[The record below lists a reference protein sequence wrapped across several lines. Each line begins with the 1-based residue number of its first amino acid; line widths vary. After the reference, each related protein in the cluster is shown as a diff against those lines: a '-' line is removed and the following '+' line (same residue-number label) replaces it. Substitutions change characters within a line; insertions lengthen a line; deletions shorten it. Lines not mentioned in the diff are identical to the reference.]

1 MSGTQFAYYA
11 DGQRIPRERFYAI
24 ACDPARSSIV
34 EACAGAGKTWM
45 LVSRIL
51 RALLAGAEPQQIV
64 AITFTRKAAGEMRER
79 LAQWLGEFARAS
91 EPAQRQALV
100 DRGLGLEHAERLR
113 PRLARLQAELL
124 RGGRGVEVRTFHG
137 WFSQLL
143 RAAPLSLLTDLGISP
158 ELQLVEDE
166 AELMPTLWR
175 RFHAAVLGDA
185 ELLADFQA
193 LTLARG
199 RHNLREWL
207 MAAFAK
213 RVELGLAEVHG
224 VLAGSV
230 PAPVQDPAERF
241 EALAPDIAALARELG
256 AVSGAKAQTAAAELI
271 AAGSLSEVQ
280 AALFTEKGMGSPR
293 KLGKVCDDLPLW
305 RRVTAELEALRADVE
320 QQAAAEQHAAMYRL
334 GLRLVA
340 EFEALKRQRGLVDM
354 NDLERGALALL
365 AQPELAGW
373 VQQRLDSQ
381 VRHLLIDEFQDT
393 SPLQW
398 QALHG
403 WLSAYAGAGGG
414 TGLSVFIVGDPKQS
428 IYRFRRAEPRVFVA
442 ARDFVVGGLGGA
454 SLACDHTRRNAP
466 EVLAAVNGALDGVLE
481 GFRPHTTEGTP
492 GSDVLAGLWLLDGP
506 PGEKAEREV
515 DPLAWRPSLTEPR
528 HEPEFERREA
538 EAQRVAACIAGL
550 LAARPELRPGQIFA
564 LARKREPLRQLST
577 ALTAAGIPHAAP
589 EETPLAEAPAVRDLL
604 ALLDALASPGHD
616 LSLAQALASPLFG
629 IGDDEL
635 LSLAAAAGRI
645 AYLDAP
651 AAERPRPW
659 WAAVQTLPC
668 PSPALA
674 RAQRLLAEWQAAATR
689 STPHELLDRIVH
701 EGELLPRLLASS
713 PPTEAG
719 ARVQSV
725 QALLRAALDLDGGR
739 YAQLYGFVRAL
750 RSRPLTWGAA
760 PGEDGVQLLTI
771 HGAKGLEAD
780 VVVLLDAEAASP
792 KAETYGLLLDWP
804 VGQPAPRRAAF
815 FGSEA
820 KPPPSLAGLVA
831 EEQSARQR
839 EEFNALYVALT
850 RARRTLIVSRTP
862 ARRPQDCWW
871 SRLAPLGQPWPL
883 PLQEGA
889 VGEAPAPRW
898 RPLPAWQGERQPLPV
913 RAADNARAAQV
924 GEALHRVLEWASH
937 PGQTQPLDV
946 LLAGSSQAFGL
957 DAAGR
962 EQLARSAGAILSSSE
977 ARPFFDPEQLLWAGN
992 EVPVTVTGG
1001 EGRIDRLVHRRATA
1015 TEPAAWWV
1023 LDYKLGLTP
1032 EAVQA
1037 YHEQLR
1043 GYVAAVQALQPGEPV
1058 RAALIS
1064 GTGRVVSL
1072 V

>member
-1 MSGTQFAYYA
+1 MSGFAYYA

-79 LAQWLGEFARAS
+79 LSEWLAGFAAAD
-91 EPAQRQALV
+91 EAAQRQALL
-100 DRGLGLEHAERLR
+100 DRGLDAPEAERLR
-113 PRLARLQAELL
+113 PRLAALQGELL

-143 RAAPLSLLTDLGISP
+143 RAAPMSLLAELGIAP
-158 ELQLVEDE
+158 ELQLIEDE
-166 AELMPTLWR
+166 AELMPQLWR
-175 RFHAAVLGDA
+175 RFHARVLADA
-185 ELLADFQA
+185 GLLADFQA

-207 MAAFAK
+207 KAAFAK
-213 RVELGLAEVHG
+213 RVELGLADAAG
-224 VLAGSV
+224 VLEASLLP
-230 PAPVQDPAERF
+230 PARDPAERF
-241 EALAPDIAALARELG
+241 EQLAPSLAELASELGRGGATAQAAAAAL
-256 AVSGAKAQTAAAELI
+256 VD
-271 AAGSLSEVQ
+271 AGSFEEVWS
-280 AALFTEKGMGSPR
+280 ALFTATGSPR
-293 KLGKVCDDLPLW
+293 KFGKLCDALPQL
-305 RRVTAELEALRADVE
+305 RPLCADLEALRTDFD
-320 QQAAAEQHAAMYRL
+320 QQAAAEQHARMARL
-334 GLRLVA
+334 ARVLVA
-340 EFEALKRQRGLVDM
+340 EFDALKRSRGLVDM

-365 AQPELAGW
+365 ARPELAGW
-373 VQQRLDSQ
+373 VQQRLDAQ

-414 TGLSVFIVGDPKQS
+414 ARISVFIVGDPKQS
-428 IYRFRRAEPRVFVA
+428 IYRFRRAEPRVFIA
-442 ARDFVVGGLGGA
+442 ARDFVLGGLAGVA
-454 SLACDHTRRNAP
+454 LACDHTRRNAP
-466 EVLAAVNGALDGVLE
+466 EVLAAVNGALDGVLD
-481 GFRPHTTEGTP
+481 GFRPHTTEGPP
-492 GSDVLAGLWLLDGP
+492 GSDALAGLWLLDGP
-506 PGEKAEREV
+506 PGEKAEREL
-515 DPLAWRPSLTEPR
+515 DPLAWRPSLTAPR
-528 HEPEFERREA
+528 HEPEFERRAA

-550 LAARPELRPGQIFA
+550 LAARPDLGPQDIFV
-564 LARKREPLRQLST
+564 LARKREPLRQLSA

-589 EETPLAEAPAVRDLL
+589 EETLLAEAPAVRDLL

-616 LSLAQALASPLFG
+616 HSLAQALASPLFG

-635 LSLAAAAGRI
+635 LRIAQAAGRV

-651 AAERPRPW
+651 AAPQPTPW
-659 WAAVQTLPC
+659 WEAVQVLAS

-674 RAQRLLAEWQAAATR
+674 RARGLLASWREAAAL

-701 EGELLPRLLASS
+701 EGELLPRLLAAS
-713 PPTEAG
+713 PPTEAA

-725 QALLRAALDLDGGR
+725 QAMLRAALDLDGGR
-739 YAQLYGFVRAL
+739 YAQLYGLVRAL
-750 RSRPLTWGAA
+750 RSRPLTWAA
-760 PGEDGVQLLTI
+760 ASGEAGVQLLTI
-771 HGAKGLEAD
+771 HGAKGLEAE
-780 VVVLLDAEAASP
+780 VVVLLDADAAPP

-804 VGQPAPRRAAF
+804 VAQPAPRQAAF
-815 FGSEA
+815 FGSET

-831 EEQSARQR
+831 QEQAARER

-850 RARRTLIVSRTP
+850 RARRTLILSRTP
-862 ARRPQDCWW
+862 AKRPQPSWW
-871 SRLAPLGQPWPL
+871 ARLAPLGQPWPL
-883 PLQEGA
+883 PLQDGQA
-889 VGEAPAPRW
+889 ADAPAPCW
-898 RPLPAWQGERQPLPV
+898 WPLPAWQGQRVPLPE

-924 GEALHRVLEWASH
+924 GEALHRVLEWVSQ
-937 PGQTQPLDV
+937 PGQNQPLAV

-962 EQLARSAGAILSSSE
+962 QQLERSVKAILASAE
-977 ARPFFDPEQLLWAGN
+977 ARPFFDPAELLWAGN
-992 EVPVTVTGG
+992 EVAVTVAGG
-1001 EGRIDRLVHRRATA
+1001 EGRIDRLVQRRATA
-1015 TEPAAWWV
+1015 SEPASWWV
-1023 LDYKLGLTP
+1023 LDYKLGLAP
-1032 EAVQA
+1032 EAVEA

-1043 GYVAAVQALQPGEPV
+1043 AYVAAVQALQPGEPV

-1064 GTGRVVSL
+1064 GEGRVVR
-1072 V
+1072 VA

>member
-1 MSGTQFAYYA
+1 MTSNFAYYA
-11 DGQRIPRERFYAI
+11 DGRLIPRERFYAI

-79 LAQWLGEFARAS
+79 LSEWLAGFAAAD
-91 EPAQRQALV
+91 EAVQRQALI
-100 DRGLGLEHAERLR
+100 DRGVDAAEAERLR
-113 PRLARLQAELL
+113 PRLATLHGELL

-143 RAAPLSLLTDLGISP
+143 RAAPMSLLADLGISP
-158 ELQLVEDE
+158 ELQLIEDE
-166 AELMPTLWR
+166 AELMPPLWR
-175 RFHAAVLGDA
+175 RFHGVVLSDA

-207 MAAFAK
+207 LAAFSK
-213 RVELGLAEVHG
+213 RVELGLADATG
-224 VLAGSV
+224 VLQASLL
-230 PAPVQDPAERF
+230 PPKQDPAERF
-241 EALAPDIAALARELG
+241 ELLAPSLVTVARELG
-256 AVSGAKAQTAAAELI
+256 QGGAKAQTAAAALVD
-271 AAGSLSEVQ
+271 AGSFDEVWK
-280 AALFTEKGMGSPR
+280 ALFTATGTPR
-293 KLGKVCDDLPLW
+293 KFDKATDALPSL
-305 RRVTAELEALRADVE
+305 RAVFVELEGLRADFD
-320 QQAAAEQHAAMYRL
+320 QLAAAEQHARMCRL
-334 GLRLVA
+334 ARVLVT
-340 EFEALKRQRGLVDM
+340 EFDALKRGRGLVDM

-365 AQPELAGW
+365 ARPELAGW
-373 VQQRLDSQ
+373 VQQRLDAQ

-403 WLSAYAGAGGG
+403 WLQAYAGAGGG
-414 TGLSVFIVGDPKQS
+414 AQISVFIVGDPKQS
-428 IYRFRRAEPRVFVA
+428 IYRFRRAEPRVFIA
-442 ARDFVVGGLGGA
+442 AREFVLGGLGGV

-466 EVLAAVNGALDGVLE
+466 EVLAAVNGALDGVLD

-492 GSDVLAGLWLLDGP
+492 GSDALAGLWLLDGP
-506 PGEKAEREV
+506 PGEKAERET
-515 DPLAWRPSLTEPR
+515 DPLAWRSSLTEPR
-528 HEPEFERREA
+528 HEPEFERRAA

-550 LAARPELRPGQIFA
+550 LAARPDLGPEDIFV
-564 LARKREPLRQLST
+564 LARKREPLRQLSA
-577 ALTAAGIPHAAP
+577 ALTTAGIPHAAP
-589 EETPLAEAPAVRDLL
+589 EETPLADAPAVRDLL
-604 ALLDALASPGHD
+604 ALLDVLASPGHD
-616 LSLAQALASPLFG
+616 HSLAQALASPLFG
-629 IGDDEL
+629 IADDEL
-635 LSLAAAAGRI
+635 LRIARAAGRV

-651 AAERPRPW
+651 AAESPQPW
-659 WAAVQTLPC
+659 WAAVQALAD

-674 RAQRLLAEWQAAATR
+674 RARGLLAGWREAAAL

-701 EGELLPRLLASS
+701 EGELLPRVLAAS
-713 PPTEAG
+713 PPTEAA

-750 RSRPLTWGAA
+750 RSRPLTWAATAGGA
-760 PGEDGVQLLTI
+760 GVQLLTI
-771 HGAKGLEAD
+771 HGAKGLEAE
-780 VVVLLDAEAASP
+780 VVILLDTEAAPP

-804 VGQPAPRRAAF
+804 VGDPAPTCAAF

-831 EEQSARQR
+831 QEQAARER

-862 ARRPQDCWW
+862 AKRPQASWW
-871 SRLAPLGQPWPL
+871 ARLAPLGQPWPL
-883 PLQEGA
+883 PLLDGA
-889 VGEAPAPRW
+889 AGAAPALHW
-898 RPLPAWQGERQPLPV
+898 WPLPAWQGQRVPLQA

-924 GEALHRVLEWASH
+924 GEALHRALEWVSQ
-937 PGQTQPLDV
+937 PGQTQPLAV

-962 EQLARSAGAILSSSE
+962 KQLEAAVRAILASAE
-977 ARPFFDPEQLLWAGN
+977 ARPFFDPAELLWAGN
-992 EVPVTVTGG
+992 EVAVTLPSG
-1001 EGRIDRLVHRRATA
+1001 EGRIDRLVQRRDGC
-1015 TEPAAWWV
+1015 WWV

-1032 EAVQA
+1032 EAQQA

-1043 GYVAAVQALQPGEPV
+1043 GYVAAVQLLQPGEPV
-1058 RAALIS
+1058 KAALIS
-1064 GTGRVVSL
+1064 GEGRVISVG
-1072 V
+1072 

>member
-1 MSGTQFAYYA
+1 MSGMDFAYYA
-11 DGQRIPRERFYAI
+11 DDRRIPRERFYAI

-51 RALLAGAEPQQIV
+51 RALLAGAAPQQIV

-79 LAQWLGEFARAS
+79 LAEWLAAFARDDADR
-91 EPAQRQALV
+91 QRQALI
-100 DRGLGLEHAERLR
+100 DRGLDATDAERLR
-113 PRLARLQAELL
+113 PRLAQLQAELL

-143 RAAPLSLLTDLGISP
+143 RAAPLSLLAELAISP
-158 ELQLVEDE
+158 ELQLIEDE
-166 AELMPTLWR
+166 AELMPALWR
-175 RFHAAVLGDA
+175 RFHAAVLADQA
-185 ELLADFQA
+185 LRADFQA

-207 MAAFAK
+207 LAAFAK
-213 RVELGLAEVHG
+213 RVELGLADAAG
-224 VLAGSV
+224 VLAPSLKP
-230 PAPVQDPAERF
+230 PAIDPAERF
-241 EALAPDIAALARELG
+241 DAMAPAIAALARELG
-256 AVSGAKAQTAAAELI
+256 AVGGAKALTAAADLL
-271 AAGSLSEVQ
+271 AAGSLAEVL
-280 AALFTEKGMGSPR
+280 AALFTQKGMGTPL
-293 KLGKVCDDLPLW
+293 KLGKACEDLPLW
-305 RRVTAELEALRADVE
+305 RQVTAELEALRADVE
-320 QQAAAEQHAAMYRL
+320 QQAAAAQHAAMCRL
-334 GLRLVA
+334 SRRLVA

-365 AQPELAGW
+365 ARPELAGW
-373 VQQRLDSQ
+373 VQQRLDAQ

-403 WLSAYAGAGGG
+403 WLQAYAGAGGG
-414 TGLSVFIVGDPKQS
+414 ASISVFIVGDPKQS

-442 ARDFVVGGLGGA
+442 ARQFIVGGLVGA

-466 EVLAAVNGALDGVLE
+466 EVLAAVNAALDGVLD
-481 GFRPHTTEGTP
+481 GFRPHTTEVAP
-492 GSDVLAGLWLLDGP
+492 GGDALAGLWLLDGP

-528 HEPEFERREA
+528 HEPEFERRAA
-538 EAQRVAACIAGL
+538 EAQRVAACLAGL
-550 LAARPELRPGQIFA
+550 LAARPELRPGQIFV
-564 LARKREPLRQLST
+564 LARKREPLRQLSV

-604 ALLDALASPGHD
+604 ALLDVLASPGHD
-616 LSLAQALASPLFG
+616 LSLAHALASPLFG
-629 IGDDEL
+629 IGEDEL
-635 LSLAAAAGRI
+635 LRLAAAAGRI

-651 AAERPRPW
+651 AADAPQPW
-659 WAAVQTLPC
+659 WLALQTLAS

-674 RAQRLLAEWQAAATR
+674 RAQRLLADWQAAALR

-713 PPTEAG
+713 PPTEAL

-750 RSRPLTWGAA
+750 RSRPLTWAAA

-771 HGAKGLEAD
+771 HGAKGLEAE
-780 VVVLLDAEAASP
+780 VVVLLDAEAAPP

-804 VGQPAPRRAAF
+804 VGQPAPQRAAF

-831 EEQSARQR
+831 EEQAARRR

-850 RARRTLIVSRTP
+850 RARRSLILSRTP
-862 ARRPQDCWW
+862 SKRAQDSWW

-883 PLQEGA
+883 PLQEGVA
-889 VGEAPAPRW
+889 GPVPPPRW
-898 RPLPAWQGERQPLPV
+898 RPLPAWQGERQPLPA
-913 RAADNARAAQV
+913 READDARAAQL
-924 GEALHRVLEWASH
+924 GEALHRVLEWASQ
-937 PGQTQPLDV
+937 PGQSQPLDV
-946 LLAGSSQAFGL
+946 LLSGASQAFGL

-962 EQLARSAGAILSSSE
+962 DQLARSAGAILASDE
-977 ARPFFDPEQLLWAGN
+977 ARPFFDPAELLWAGN
-992 EVPVTVTGG
+992 EVPVAIAGG
-1001 EGRIDRLVHRRATA
+1001 EGRIDRLVQRRATA
-1015 TEPAAWWV
+1015 AEPATWWV
-1023 LDYKLGLTP
+1023 LDYKLGLKP
-1032 EAVQA
+1032 EAVPA
-1037 YHEQLR
+1037 YREQLR
-1043 GYVAAVQALQPGEPV
+1043 GYVAAVQSLQPGEPV

-1064 GTGRVVSL
+1064 GSGRVVVL
-1072 V
+1072 D